1 MHVWNSSPAWLADD
15 AASEVKAEARAFCLR
30 MINEFFGIGYTP
42 AWHSD
47 LDSLLKTAP
56 ENWFSNGERGSFLLV
71 RDDGG
76 RIVAAG
82 GLYALE
88 KKPST
93 RERFRDRYRD
103 ADAVCQIARV
113 YLEPGARRKGM
124 GSSVVAALETRAREL
139 GYITSYLHADAET
152 PDTLRFWRSQG
163 YSEFGRFSYPSP
175 RGTDSS
181 VDFEKSLQEDAE

>member
-1 MHVWNSSPAWLADD
+1 
-15 AASEVKAEARAFCLR
+15 
-30 MINEFFGIGYTP
+30 MINEFYGIGYTP

-103 ADAVCQIARV
+103 ADGVCQIARV

-181 VDFEKSLQEDAE
+181 VDFEKSLQEDAK

>member
-1 MHVWNSSPAWLADD
+1 MHVWNSSPVWLADD

-30 MINEFFGIGYTP
+30 MINEFYGIGYTP

-93 RERFRDRYRD
+93 KERFRDRYRD
-103 ADAVCQIARV
+103 ADGVCQIARV

>member
-30 MINEFFGIGYTP
+30 MINEFYGIGYTP

>member
-30 MINEFFGIGYTP
+30 MINEFYGIGYTP

-76 RIVAAG
+76 RIAAAG

>member
-1 MHVWNSSPAWLADD
+1 MHVWNSSPVWLADD

-30 MINEFFGIGYTP
+30 MINEFYGIGYTP

-103 ADAVCQIARV
+103 ADRVCQIARV
-113 YLEPGARRKGM
+113 YLEPGARRKGL
-124 GSSVVAALETRAREL
+124 GSSVVAALETRAHEL

-175 RGTDSS
+175 KETDRS
-181 VDFEKSLQEDAE
+181 VDFEKSLHEDVQ